1 MLSPKTLL
9 SVGSRSFVSLGNSF
23 KAYNFAI
30 LSRSKMESVS
40 KVHRRSAYLHA
51 TIIVGL
57 QTLHSQPRAFNRSRK
72 RSNSVGEISLP
83 GLPTPQ
89 K

>member
-1 MLSPKTLL
+1 VIFLKNLL
-9 SVGSRSFVSLGNSF
+9 SVGSRSFVSLGNIF

-30 LSRSKMESVS
+30 LSRSEMESVS
-40 KVHRRSAYLHA
+40 RIHRRSAHLHA
-51 TIIVGL
+51 IVIVGL
-57 QTLHSQPRAFNRSRK
+57 QTLHSQPRAFYRSRK
-72 RSNSVGEISLP
+72 RSYLVGEILLS